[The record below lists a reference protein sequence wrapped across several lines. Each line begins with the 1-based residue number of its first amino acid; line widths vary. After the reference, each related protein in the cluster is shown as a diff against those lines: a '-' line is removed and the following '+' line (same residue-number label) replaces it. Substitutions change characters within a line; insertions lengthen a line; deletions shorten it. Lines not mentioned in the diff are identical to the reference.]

1 MKQTATLTKDQFRT
15 EMVDEVK
22 RRLLLEPN
30 DIDLDDR
37 LDTYYTLY
45 QGGESVKEIIDGI
58 RDKYDLHDTDQGG

>member
-1 MKQTATLTKDQFRT
+1 MKQTALHTKDQFRT
-15 EMVDEVK
+15 EMVNEVK

-37 LDTYYTLY
+37 LDTYYSWY

-58 RDKYDLHDTDQGG
+58 RDKHDLYDTDQGW